1 MNRIM
6 PATVVQKAF
15 LSHLDLHSS
24 IPPPHNNFY
33 LFYFSLLLQ
42 MEIKMVPELS
52 AKYADKPRS
61 KACFLFYSGGKVV
74 GEVLG
79 CDAPSIMREPLMLC
93 LLL

>member
-1 MNRIM
+1 
-6 PATVVQKAF
+6 
-15 LSHLDLHSS
+15 
-24 IPPPHNNFY
+24 
-33 LFYFSLLLQ
+33 